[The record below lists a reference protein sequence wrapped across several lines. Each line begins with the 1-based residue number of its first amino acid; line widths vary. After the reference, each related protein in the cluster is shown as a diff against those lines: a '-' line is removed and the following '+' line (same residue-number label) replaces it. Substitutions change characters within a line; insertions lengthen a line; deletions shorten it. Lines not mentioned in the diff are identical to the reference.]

1 MARGIK
7 SFADDVLGIDPGGG
21 GIVGSVKNIAD
32 DVLGIDPSGQGLVGS
47 IRDNPRTAALL
58 GTLGIGSL
66 LYGGLG
72 GLGSAVTGGLK
83 SAGSALGGLGLGGL
97 LGGVA
102 PYAIGAGLGRS
113 GLLGGG
119 AREPQPQLQDF
130 GGAPIGQSA
139 FDYARSIAGGMPFEQ
154 VVQPGR
160 EFSLESPMSEL
171 VAPQAQVPAA
181 PVTKLFSGIDASI
194 GGYRDPSERLGDVE
208 RFIGPD
214 GRDLRPYLGIDP
226 YERLRVEEDIFG
238 RVGDDFRPTEIRGPG
253 GDIFGGPLGPGGRLA
268 ELFGIKDKGQD
279 DGVYVGGSRDFREY
293 DPLKD
298 PFAGA
303 RAPEID
309 PFRDGVRPTEIFRP
323 GGEIIGPA
331 GSSEDL
337 GSPLIS
343 NMTDDLM
350 NRMDPEGARAPLI
363 DPRDQIRP
371 TEIFGPGGEI
381 IGPMGRM
388 SDVQPRSDQE
398 IIDLIEGRLGE
409 YQPVI
414 PQPDLSGFA
423 RLSDI
428 PSFVPRTDEEI
439 RGLIGEGIAGIP
451 TPAQFDPSGLQRR
464 LAALEGREIPQF
476 DPSGLLG
483 RIGGLERQLGE
494 ITQFDPSGILSRLS
508 ALEAQGEPRYTQPG
522 TEKDILP
529 PKSPLGKLSL
539 FG

>member
-1 MARGIK
+1 MSLKKIGGKI
-7 SFADDVLGIDPGGG
+7 FDDI
-21 GIVGSVKNIAD
+21 
-32 DVLGIDPSGQGLVGS
+32 LGIDPSGKGLVGS
-47 IRDNPRTAALL
+47 IKDNPKTAALL
-58 GTLGIGSL
+58 GSLFIPGVGSAITGGLGAAGSAIGSGL
-66 LYGGLG
+66 GTIGSALGSGLGALG
-72 GLGSAVTGGLK
+72 GLGS
-83 SAGSALGGLGLGGL
+83 SALGAVGGLSGLGGL
-97 LGGVA
+97 LGSVA
-102 PYAIGAGLGRS
+102 PFVTGYGVGQHQGPQIPPQGFYNMPSMGG
-113 GLLGGG
+113 GLLG
-119 AREPQPQLQDF
+119 

-160 EFSLESPMSEL
+160 EFSLEQPMGEP
-171 VAPQAQVPAA
+171 VAPQAQVPPA
-181 PVTKLFSGIDASI
+181 PVTPLFSGIDASI
-194 GGYRDPSERLGDVE
+194 GGYRGPTPGVFDPFRDGVRVTEDWDR
-208 RFIGPD
+208 IG
-214 GRDLRPYLGIDP
+214 GG
-226 YERLRVEEDIFG
+226 
-238 RVGDDFRPTEIRGPG
+238 FRPTEIRG
-253 GDIFGGPLGPGGRLA
+253 
-268 ELFGIKDKGQD
+268 
-279 DGVYVGGSRDFREY
+279 
-293 DPLKD
+293 
-298 PFAGA
+298 
-303 RAPEID
+303 
-309 PFRDGVRPTEIFRP
+309 P

-331 GSSEDL
+331 GSSEDS

-476 DPSGLLG
+476 DPSG
-483 RIGGLERQLGE
+483 
-494 ITQFDPSGILSRLS
+494 ILSRLS

>member
-47 IRDNPRTAALL
+47 SRDNPRTAALL

-72 GLGSAVTGGLK
+72 GLGSAVTGGLR

-97 LGGVA
+97 LGGDA
-102 PYAIGAGLGRS
+102 PYANGAGLGRS

-160 EFSLESPMSEL
+160 EFSLESPMGEP

-194 GGYRDPSERLGDVE
+194 GGYRDPSERLGGGAFDPFD
-208 RFIGPD
+208 RFRAPE
-214 GRDLRPYLGIDP
+214 IDP
-226 YERLRVEEDIFG
+226 FRDGI
-238 RVGDDFRPTEIRGPG
+238 RPTEIRGPG
-253 GDIFGGPLGPGGRLA
+253 GDIFGGPLGPGGRL
-268 ELFGIKDKGQD
+268 EDIIGDKQD
-279 DGVYVGGSRDFREY
+279 DGVFVGGSRDFREY
-293 DPLKD
+293 DPLED

-309 PFRDGVRPTEIFRP
+309 PFRDGVRPTEIFGP

-476 DPSGLLG
+476 DPSG
-483 RIGGLERQLGE
+483 
-494 ITQFDPSGILSRLS
+494 ILSRLS

>member
-1 MARGIK
+1 MSLKKIGGKI
-7 SFADDVLGIDPGGG
+7 FDDI
-21 GIVGSVKNIAD
+21 
-32 DVLGIDPSGQGLVGS
+32 LGIDPSGKGLVGS
-47 IRDNPRTAALL
+47 IKDNPKTAALL
-58 GTLGIGSL
+58 GSLFIPGVGSAITGGLGAAGSAIGSGL
-66 LYGGLG
+66 GTIGSALGSGLGALG
-72 GLGSAVTGGLK
+72 GLGS
-83 SAGSALGGLGLGGL
+83 SALGAVGGLSGLGGL
-97 LGGVA
+97 LGSVA
-102 PYAIGAGLGRS
+102 PFVTGYGVGQQQGPQIPPQGFYNMPSMGG
-113 GLLGGG
+113 GLLG
-119 AREPQPQLQDF
+119 

-139 FDYARSIAGGMPFEQ
+139 FDYARSIDGGMRYEQ

-160 EFSLESPMSEL
+160 EFSLEQPMGEP

-194 GGYRDPSERLGDVE
+194 GGYRGPTPGVFDPFRDGVRVTEDWDR
-208 RFIGPD
+208 IG
-214 GRDLRPYLGIDP
+214 GG
-226 YERLRVEEDIFG
+226 
-238 RVGDDFRPTEIRGPG
+238 FRPTEIRGPG
-253 GDIFGGPLGPGGRLA
+253 GDIFGGPLGPGGRL
-268 ELFGIKDKGQD
+268 EDIIGDKQD
-279 DGVYVGGSRDFREY
+279 DGVFVGGSRDFREY

-303 RAPEID
+303 RAPEFD
-309 PFRDGVRPTEIFRP
+309 PFRDGV
-323 GGEIIGPA
+323 
-331 GSSEDL
+331 
-337 GSPLIS
+337 
-343 NMTDDLM
+343 
-350 NRMDPEGARAPLI
+350 
-363 DPRDQIRP
+363 RP

-476 DPSGLLG
+476 DPSG
-483 RIGGLERQLGE
+483 
-494 ITQFDPSGILSRLS
+494 ILSRLS

>member
-1 MARGIK
+1 MSLKKIGGKI
-7 SFADDVLGIDPGGG
+7 FDDI
-21 GIVGSVKNIAD
+21 
-32 DVLGIDPSGQGLVGS
+32 LGIDPSGKGLVGS
-47 IRDNPRTAALL
+47 IKDNPKTAALL
-58 GTLGIGSL
+58 GSLFIPGVGSAITGGLGAAGSAIGSGL
-66 LYGGLG
+66 GTIGSALGSGLGALG
-72 GLGSAVTGGLK
+72 GLGS
-83 SAGSALGGLGLGGL
+83 SALGAVGGLSGLGGL
-97 LGGVA
+97 LGSVA
-102 PYAIGAGLGRS
+102 PFVTGYGVGQQQGPQIPPQGFYNMPSMGG
-113 GLLGGG
+113 GLLG
-119 AREPQPQLQDF
+119 

-139 FDYARSIAGGMPFEQ
+139 FDYARSIDGGMRYEQ

-160 EFSLESPMSEL
+160 EFSLEQPMGEP
-171 VAPQAQVPAA
+171 VAPQAQVPPA
-181 PVTKLFSGIDASI
+181 PVTPLFSGIDGSI
-194 GGYRDPSERLGDVE
+194 GGYRGPTPGVFDPFRDGVRVTEDWDR
-208 RFIGPD
+208 IG
-214 GRDLRPYLGIDP
+214 GG
-226 YERLRVEEDIFG
+226 
-238 RVGDDFRPTEIRGPG
+238 FRPTEIRGPG

-309 PFRDGVRPTEIFRP
+309 PFRDGVRPTEIFGP

-476 DPSGLLG
+476 DPSG
-483 RIGGLERQLGE
+483 
-494 ITQFDPSGILSRLS
+494 ILSRLS

>member
-1 MARGIK
+1 MSLKKIGGKI
-7 SFADDVLGIDPGGG
+7 FDDI
-21 GIVGSVKNIAD
+21 
-32 DVLGIDPSGQGLVGS
+32 LGIDPSGKGLVGS
-47 IRDNPRTAALL
+47 IKDNPKTAALL
-58 GTLGIGSL
+58 GSLFIPGVGSAITGGLGAAGSAIGSGL
-66 LYGGLG
+66 GTIGSALGSGLGALG
-72 GLGSAVTGGLK
+72 GLGS
-83 SAGSALGGLGLGGL
+83 SALGAVGGLSGLGGL
-97 LGGVA
+97 LGSVA
-102 PYAIGAGLGRS
+102 PFVTGYGVGQQQGPQIPPQGFYNMPSMDG
-113 GLLGGG
+113 GLLG
-119 AREPQPQLQDF
+119 

-160 EFSLESPMSEL
+160 EFSLESPMGEP

-194 GGYRDPSERLGDVE
+194 GGYRDPSERLGGGAFDPFD
-208 RFIGPD
+208 RFRAPE
-214 GRDLRPYLGIDP
+214 IDP
-226 YERLRVEEDIFG
+226 FRDGI
-238 RVGDDFRPTEIRGPG
+238 RPTEIRGPG
-253 GDIFGGPLGPGGRLA
+253 GDIFGGPLGPGGRL
-268 ELFGIKDKGQD
+268 EDIIGDKQD
-279 DGVYVGGSRDFREY
+279 DGVFVGGSRDFREY

-309 PFRDGVRPTEIFRP
+309 PFRDGVRPTEIFGP

-428 PSFVPRTDEEI
+428 PSFVPRTD
-439 RGLIGEGIAGIP
+439 
-451 TPAQFDPSGLQRR
+451 
-464 LAALEGREIPQF
+464 
-476 DPSGLLG
+476 
-483 RIGGLERQLGE
+483 
-494 ITQFDPSGILSRLS
+494 
-508 ALEAQGEPRYTQPG
+508 
-522 TEKDILP
+522 
-529 PKSPLGKLSL
+529 
-539 FG
+539 

>member
-72 GLGSAVTGGLK
+72 GLGSAVTGGLR

-160 EFSLESPMSEL
+160 EFSLESPMGEP

-194 GGYRDPSERLGDVE
+194 GGYRDPSERIGDVE

-279 DGVYVGGSRDFREY
+279 DGVYVGGSKDFREY

-298 PFAGA
+298 PERF

-309 PFRDGVRPTEIFRP
+309 PFRDGV
-323 GGEIIGPA
+323 
-331 GSSEDL
+331 
-337 GSPLIS
+337 
-343 NMTDDLM
+343 
-350 NRMDPEGARAPLI
+350 
-363 DPRDQIRP
+363 RP

-494 ITQFDPSGILSRLS
+494 IPQFDPSGILSRLS

>member
-1 MARGIK
+1 M
-7 SFADDVLGIDPGGG
+7 SFAKKLGSKIFDDILGIDPSGG

-32 DVLGIDPSGQGLVGS
+32 DVLGIDPSGQGLLGS
-47 IRDNPRTAALL
+47 IRNNPRTFGYLF
-58 GTLGIGSL
+58 GGIP
-66 LYGGLG
+66 
-72 GLGSAVTGGLK
+72 
-83 SAGSALGGLGLGGL
+83 GL
-97 LGGVA
+97 LAGEGYKQYRKA
-102 PYAIGAGLGRS
+102 KQQERGFDPYAGFYNIPGMGAG
-113 GLLGGG
+113 
-119 AREPQPQLQDF
+119 

-160 EFSLESPMSEL
+160 EFSLESPMGEP

-194 GGYRDPSERLGDVE
+194 GGYRDPSERVGDVE

-226 YERLRVEEDIFG
+226 RERLRVTEDFDRIG
-238 RVGDDFRPTEIRGPG
+238 GGFRPTEIRGPD

-279 DGVYVGGSRDFREY
+279 DGVYVGGSKDFREY

-298 PFAGA
+298 PERF

-309 PFRDGVRPTEIFRP
+309 PFRDG
-323 GGEIIGPA
+323 
-331 GSSEDL
+331 
-337 GSPLIS
+337 
-343 NMTDDLM
+343 
-350 NRMDPEGARAPLI
+350 
-363 DPRDQIRP
+363 IRP

-423 RLSDI
+423 RLEDI

-439 RGLIGEGIAGIP
+439 RGLISEGIAGIP
-451 TPAQFDPSGLQRR
+451 TPSKFDPSELQRR

-483 RIGGLERQLGE
+483 RIGGLERQLSE
-494 ITQFDPSGILSRLS
+494 YSPFDPSDILRRLS
-508 ALEAQGEPRYTQPG
+508 EIEGRGEPGYIQPG
-522 TEKDILP
+522 TEKPIVP
-529 PKSPLGKLSL
+529 PRSPLGKLSL

>member
-72 GLGSAVTGGLK
+72 GLGSAVTGGLR

-160 EFSLESPMSEL
+160 EFSLESPMGEP

-194 GGYRDPSERLGDVE
+194 GGYRDPSERLGGGAFDPFD
-208 RFIGPD
+208 RFRAPE
-214 GRDLRPYLGIDP
+214 IDP
-226 YERLRVEEDIFG
+226 FRDGI
-238 RVGDDFRPTEIRGPG
+238 RPTEIRGPG
-253 GDIFGGPLGPGGRLA
+253 GDIFGGPLGPGGRL
-268 ELFGIKDKGQD
+268 EDIIGDKQD
-279 DGVYVGGSRDFREY
+279 DGVFVGGSRDFREY

-303 RAPEID
+303 RAPEFD
-309 PFRDGVRPTEIFRP
+309 PFRDGV
-323 GGEIIGPA
+323 
-331 GSSEDL
+331 
-337 GSPLIS
+337 
-343 NMTDDLM
+343 
-350 NRMDPEGARAPLI
+350 
-363 DPRDQIRP
+363 RP

-388 SDVQPRSDQE
+388 SDVQPRSDQD

-414 PQPDLSGFA
+414 PQQDLSGFA
-423 RLSDI
+423 RLEDI

-476 DPSGLLG
+476 DPSG
-483 RIGGLERQLGE
+483 
-494 ITQFDPSGILSRLS
+494 ILSRLS

>member
-1 MARGIK
+1 MSLKKIGGKI
-7 SFADDVLGIDPGGG
+7 FDDI
-21 GIVGSVKNIAD
+21 
-32 DVLGIDPSGQGLVGS
+32 LGIDPSGKGLVGS
-47 IRDNPRTAALL
+47 IKDNPKTAALL
-58 GTLGIGSL
+58 GSLFIPGVGSAITGGLGAAGSAIGSGL
-66 LYGGLG
+66 GTIGSALGSGLGALG
-72 GLGSAVTGGLK
+72 GLGS
-83 SAGSALGGLGLGGL
+83 SALGAVGGLSGLGGL
-97 LGGVA
+97 LGSVA
-102 PYAIGAGLGRS
+102 PFVTGYGVGQQQGPQIPPQGFYNMPSMGG
-113 GLLGGG
+113 GLLG
-119 AREPQPQLQDF
+119 

-160 EFSLESPMSEL
+160 EFSLESPMGEP

-194 GGYRDPSERLGDVE
+194 GGYRDPSERLGGVE

-214 GRDLRPYLGIDP
+214 GRALRPYLGIDP

-279 DGVYVGGSRDFREY
+279 DGVYVGGSKDFREY

-298 PFAGA
+298 PERF

-309 PFRDGVRPTEIFRP
+309 PFRDG
-323 GGEIIGPA
+323 
-331 GSSEDL
+331 
-337 GSPLIS
+337 
-343 NMTDDLM
+343 
-350 NRMDPEGARAPLI
+350 
-363 DPRDQIRP
+363 IRP

-388 SDVQPRSDQE
+388 SDVQPRSDQD

-414 PQPDLSGFA
+414 PQQDLSGFA
-423 RLSDI
+423 RLEDI
-428 PSFVPRTDEEI
+428 PSFIPRTDEEI
-439 RGLIGEGIAGIP
+439 RGLISEGIAGIP

-494 ITQFDPSGILSRLS
+494 IPQFDPSGILSRLS

>member
-1 MARGIK
+1 MSLKKIGGKI
-7 SFADDVLGIDPGGG
+7 FDDI
-21 GIVGSVKNIAD
+21 
-32 DVLGIDPSGQGLVGS
+32 LGIDPSGKGLVGS
-47 IRDNPRTAALL
+47 IKDNPKTAALL
-58 GTLGIGSL
+58 GSLFIPGVGSAITGGLGAAGSAIGSGL
-66 LYGGLG
+66 GALG
-72 GLGSAVTGGLK
+72 GLGS
-83 SAGSALGGLGLGGL
+83 SALGAVGGLSGLGGL
-97 LGGVA
+97 LGSVA
-102 PYAIGAGLGRS
+102 PFVTGYGVGQQQGPQIPPQGFYNMPSMGG
-113 GLLGGG
+113 GLLG
-119 AREPQPQLQDF
+119 

-154 VVQPGR
+154 VVQPGM
-160 EFSLESPMSEL
+160 EFSLEQPMGGP
-171 VAPQAQVPAA
+171 VTRQPQAQVPSA
-181 PVTKLFSGIDASI
+181 PVTQLFPGIDASI
-194 GGYRDPSERLGDVE
+194 GGYRDPSEMLGGGAFDPFD
-208 RFIGPD
+208 RFRAPE
-214 GRDLRPYLGIDP
+214 IDP
-226 YERLRVEEDIFG
+226 
-238 RVGDDFRPTEIRGPG
+238 FRDGIRPSEIRGPG
-253 GDIFGGPLGPGGRLA
+253 GEIIGSGGRL
-268 ELFGIKDKGQD
+268 EDIIGDKQD
-279 DGVYVGGSRDFREY
+279 DGVFVGGSRDFREY

-309 PFRDGVRPTEIFRP
+309 PFRDG
-323 GGEIIGPA
+323 
-331 GSSEDL
+331 
-337 GSPLIS
+337 
-343 NMTDDLM
+343 
-350 NRMDPEGARAPLI
+350 
-363 DPRDQIRP
+363 IRP

-388 SDVQPRSDQE
+388 SDVQPRSDQD

-414 PQPDLSGFA
+414 PQQDLSGFA
-423 RLSDI
+423 RLEDI

-476 DPSGLLG
+476 DPSG
-483 RIGGLERQLGE
+483 
-494 ITQFDPSGILSRLS
+494 ILSRLS

>member
-72 GLGSAVTGGLK
+72 GLGSAVTGGLR

-119 AREPQPQLQDF
+119 EREPQPQLPPLQDF

-160 EFSLESPMSEL
+160 EFSLESPMGEP

-194 GGYRDPSERLGDVE
+194 GGYRDPSERLGGVE

-214 GRDLRPYLGIDP
+214 GRALRPYLGIDP

-279 DGVYVGGSRDFREY
+279 DGVYVGGSKDFREY

-298 PFAGA
+298 AERF

-309 PFRDGVRPTEIFRP
+309 PFRDG
-323 GGEIIGPA
+323 
-331 GSSEDL
+331 
-337 GSPLIS
+337 
-343 NMTDDLM
+343 
-350 NRMDPEGARAPLI
+350 
-363 DPRDQIRP
+363 IRP

-388 SDVQPRSDQE
+388 SDVQPRSDQD

-414 PQPDLSGFA
+414 PQQDLSGFA
-423 RLSDI
+423 RLEDI
-428 PSFVPRTDEEI
+428 PSFIPRTDEEI
-439 RGLIGEGIAGIP
+439 RGLISEGIAGIP

-464 LAALEGREIPQF
+464 LAALEGREIP
-476 DPSGLLG
+476 
-483 RIGGLERQLGE
+483 
-494 ITQFDPSGILSRLS
+494 QFDPSGILSRLS

>member
-72 GLGSAVTGGLK
+72 GLGSAVTGGLR

-130 GGAPIGQSA
+130 CGAPIGQSA

-160 EFSLESPMSEL
+160 EFSLESPMGEP
-171 VAPQAQVPAA
+171 VAPQAQVPSA
-181 PVTKLFSGIDASI
+181 PVTPLFSGIDASI
-194 GGYRDPSERLGDVE
+194 GGYRGPTPGVFDPFRDGVRVTEDWDR
-208 RFIGPD
+208 IG
-214 GRDLRPYLGIDP
+214 GG
-226 YERLRVEEDIFG
+226 
-238 RVGDDFRPTEIRGPG
+238 FRPTEIRGPG

-279 DGVYVGGSRDFREY
+279 DGVYVGGSKDFREY

-298 PFAGA
+298 PERF

-309 PFRDGVRPTEIFRP
+309 PFRDGV
-323 GGEIIGPA
+323 
-331 GSSEDL
+331 
-337 GSPLIS
+337 
-343 NMTDDLM
+343 
-350 NRMDPEGARAPLI
+350 
-363 DPRDQIRP
+363 RP

-414 PQPDLSGFA
+414 PQQDLSGFA
-423 RLSDI
+423 RLEDI

-439 RGLIGEGIAGIP
+439 RGSIGEGIAGIP

-494 ITQFDPSGILSRLS
+494 IPQFDPSGILSRLS

>member
-72 GLGSAVTGGLK
+72 GLGSAVTGGLR

-160 EFSLESPMSEL
+160 EFSLESPMGEP

-194 GGYRDPSERLGDVE
+194 GGYRDPSERLGGGAFDPFD
-208 RFIGPD
+208 RFRAPE
-214 GRDLRPYLGIDP
+214 IDP
-226 YERLRVEEDIFG
+226 FRDGI
-238 RVGDDFRPTEIRGPG
+238 RPTEIRGPG
-253 GDIFGGPLGPGGRLA
+253 GDIFGGPLGPGGRL
-268 ELFGIKDKGQD
+268 EDIIGDKQD
-279 DGVYVGGSRDFREY
+279 DGVFVGGSRDFREY

-303 RAPEID
+303 RAPEFD
-309 PFRDGVRPTEIFRP
+309 PFRDGVRPTEIF
-323 GGEIIGPA
+323 
-331 GSSEDL
+331 
-337 GSPLIS
+337 
-343 NMTDDLM
+343 
-350 NRMDPEGARAPLI
+350 
-363 DPRDQIRP
+363 
-371 TEIFGPGGEI
+371 GPGVDI

-388 SDVQPRSDQE
+388 SDVQPRSDQD

-414 PQPDLSGFA
+414 PQQDLSGFA
-423 RLSDI
+423 RLEDI

-464 LAALEGREIPQF
+464 LAALEVREIP
-476 DPSGLLG
+476 
-483 RIGGLERQLGE
+483 
-494 ITQFDPSGILSRLS
+494 QFDPSGILSRLS

>member
-160 EFSLESPMSEL
+160 EFSLESPMGEP

-194 GGYRDPSERLGDVE
+194 GGYRGPTPGVFDPFRDGVRVTEDWDR
-208 RFIGPD
+208 IG
-214 GRDLRPYLGIDP
+214 GG
-226 YERLRVEEDIFG
+226 
-238 RVGDDFRPTEIRGPG
+238 FRPTEIRGPG

-279 DGVYVGGSRDFREY
+279 DGVYVGGSKDFREY

-298 PFAGA
+298 PERF

-309 PFRDGVRPTEIFRP
+309 PFRDGV
-323 GGEIIGPA
+323 
-331 GSSEDL
+331 
-337 GSPLIS
+337 
-343 NMTDDLM
+343 
-350 NRMDPEGARAPLI
+350 
-363 DPRDQIRP
+363 RP

-388 SDVQPRSDQE
+388 SDVQPRSDQD

-414 PQPDLSGFA
+414 PQQDLSGFA
-423 RLSDI
+423 RLEDI

-464 LAALEGREIPQF
+464 LAALEVREIP
-476 DPSGLLG
+476 
-483 RIGGLERQLGE
+483 
-494 ITQFDPSGILSRLS
+494 QFDPSGILSRLS

>member
-72 GLGSAVTGGLK
+72 GLGSAVTGGLR

-119 AREPQPQLQDF
+119 EREPQPQLPPLQDF
-130 GGAPIGQSA
+130 GGAPIGLSGLE
-139 FDYARSIAGGMPFEQ
+139 YASSIAGGIPFEEI
-154 VVQPGR
+154 VQPGR
-160 EFSLESPMSEL
+160 EFSLAAPMGEA
-171 VAPQAQVPAA
+171 VAPQAPRQIPESPYRPLLGFTPGV
-181 PVTKLFSGIDASI
+181 VTG
-194 GGYRDPSERLGDVE
+194 EMTGDIPE
-208 RFIGPD
+208 A
-214 GRDLRPYLGIDP
+214 LRGVIDP
-226 YERLRVEEDIFG
+226 RNIG
-238 RVGDDFRPTEIRGPG
+238 
-253 GDIFGGPLGPGGRLA
+253 LGPGGVFDPFRDGLRVTEDWDRISGGPQIPQEPLNRLA
-268 ELFGIKDKGQD
+268 DLFGIRDKRQD

-298 PFAGA
+298 PFQGIAG
-303 RAPEID
+303 RPAPID
-309 PFRDGVRPTEIFRP
+309 PLREGV
-323 GGEIIGPA
+323 
-331 GSSEDL
+331 
-337 GSPLIS
+337 
-343 NMTDDLM
+343 
-350 NRMDPEGARAPLI
+350 
-363 DPRDQIRP
+363 RP

-423 RLSDI
+423 RLEDI

-439 RGLIGEGIAGIP
+439 RGLISEGIAGIP

-476 DPSGLLG
+476 DPSELQRRLAALEG
-483 RIGGLERQLGE
+483 RE
-494 ITQFDPSGILSRLS
+494 ISEFDPSGILSRLS

-522 TEKDILP
+522 TEKDIVP
-529 PKSPLGKLSL
+529 PRSPLGKLSL

>member
-72 GLGSAVTGGLK
+72 GLGSAVTGGLR

-154 VVQPGR
+154 VVQPGM
-160 EFSLESPMSEL
+160 EFSLEQPMGGP
-171 VAPQAQVPAA
+171 VTRQPQAQVPSA
-181 PVTKLFSGIDASI
+181 PVTQLFPGIDASI
-194 GGYRDPSERLGDVE
+194 GGYRDPSEMLGGGAFDPFD
-208 RFIGPD
+208 RFRAPE
-214 GRDLRPYLGIDP
+214 IDP
-226 YERLRVEEDIFG
+226 
-238 RVGDDFRPTEIRGPG
+238 FRDGIRPSEIRGPG
-253 GDIFGGPLGPGGRLA
+253 GDIFGGPLGPGGRL
-268 ELFGIKDKGQD
+268 EDIIGDKQD
-279 DGVYVGGSRDFREY
+279 DGVFVGGSRDFREY

-309 PFRDGVRPTEIFRP
+309 PFRDG
-323 GGEIIGPA
+323 
-331 GSSEDL
+331 
-337 GSPLIS
+337 
-343 NMTDDLM
+343 
-350 NRMDPEGARAPLI
+350 
-363 DPRDQIRP
+363 IRP
-371 TEIFGPGGEI
+371 TEIFGPGGQI
-381 IGPMGRM
+381 VGPAGM
-388 SDVQPRSDQE
+388 SYDIRP
-398 IIDLIEGRLGE
+398 LPIESG
-409 YQPVI
+409 PV
-414 PQPDLSGFA
+414 G
-423 RLSDI
+423 
-428 PSFVPRTDEEI
+428 
-439 RGLIGEGIAGIP
+439 
-451 TPAQFDPSGLQRR
+451 
-464 LAALEGREIPQF
+464 
-476 DPSGLLG
+476 
-483 RIGGLERQLGE
+483 GGLV
-494 ITQFDPSGILSRLS
+494 DPLMGNRFLDPFADPIRVPPQILP
-508 ALEAQGEPRYTQPG
+508 EPIYTQPG
-522 TEKDILP
+522 TALP
-529 PKSPLGKLSL
+529 IGPSKGLPSL
-539 FG
+539 L